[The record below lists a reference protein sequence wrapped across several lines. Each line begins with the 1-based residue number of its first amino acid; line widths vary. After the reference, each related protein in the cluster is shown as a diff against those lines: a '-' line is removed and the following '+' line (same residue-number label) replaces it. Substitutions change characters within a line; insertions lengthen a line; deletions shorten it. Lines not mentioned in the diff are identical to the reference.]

1 MKRYIKYS
9 TNVTAKT
16 GLHDF
21 YEWYDKLPYTIQ
33 MKVDD
38 LADDMRLPEYD
49 ECSTEDLDE
58 LRERYIAS
66 RKKK

>member
-16 GLHDF
+16 GLDDF